1 MAKASEAQL
10 RANKVYREKNR
21 EKVKEKNYFR
31 IARMYIRNYE
41 NIEDLKELKAIL
53 DSKLKEL
60 GV

>member
-41 NIEDLKELKAIL
+41 NIEDLKELKTIL